1 MVERR
6 KADRE
11 FWGYRDMNDEL
22 ALLAEPLAAAD
33 DSVRGEVPRS
43 SP

>member
-11 FWGYRDMNDEL
+11 FWGCCDMNDEL
-22 ALLAEPLAAAD
+22 PLLAEPLAAAD
-33 DSVRGEVPRS
+33 DSVRGEVPRL